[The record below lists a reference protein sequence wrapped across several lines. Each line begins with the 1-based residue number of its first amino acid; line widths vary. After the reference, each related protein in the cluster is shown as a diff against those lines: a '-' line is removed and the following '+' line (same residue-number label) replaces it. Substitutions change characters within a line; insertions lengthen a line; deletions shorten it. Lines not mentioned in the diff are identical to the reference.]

1 MINCG
6 DDRILINI
14 YSCKYIWISF
24 SSKLLDFVEGKR
36 KATEILSQNSLDGI
50 DCDHCEDVANGDW
63 RRCSDDLIGNICFLT
78 SSGAMDK
85 DIDWLGLYPFLQ
97 KYLTSWLI
105 INQLSII
112 N

>member
-1 MINCG
+1 MVIGG
-6 DDRILINI
+6 D
-14 YSCKYIWISF
+14 
-24 SSKLLDFVEGKR
+24 
-36 KATEILSQNSLDGI
+36 A
-50 DCDHCEDVANGDW
+50 
-63 RRCSDDLIGNICFLT
+63 LIGNICFLT

-85 DIDWLGLYPFLQ
+85 DNDWLGLYPFLQ

>member
-1 MINCG
+1 M
-6 DDRILINI
+6 
-14 YSCKYIWISF
+14 
-24 SSKLLDFVEGKR
+24 EGKR

-63 RRCSDDLIGNICFLT
+63 RRCSDALIGNICFLT

-85 DIDWLGLYPFLQ
+85 DNDWLGLYPFLQ

-105 INQLSII
+105 INQLSIS
-112 N
+112 NVTTE